1 MMSKFWD
8 DLKKN
13 LRVWGNTAA
22 EKAEE
27 FGKVAASKT
36 EEMTKIGRVKLQMH
50 QLQRDLDDIFQAMGE
65 FVFVATDDENI
76 STFTGNEKYYS
87 FIEKAKNLKL
97 QIAEKQA
104 EIERI
109 KQEFEETTTPKPEQE
124 EPVEVQN
131 SKESVE

>member
-1 MMSKFWD
+1 MSKFWD